1 MQEIDED
8 GSGEVEFEEF
18 LTWWGSKDRT
28 GEQVQ
33 RPSVTVKNRTQILI
47 IHLFYLFSTP
57 PHWGDNRI
65 LPYVT
70 GRAGAPHVVLA
81 GGWAT
86 VGR

>member
-1 MQEIDED
+1 
-8 GSGEVEFEEF
+8 
-18 LTWWGSKDRT
+18 
-28 GEQVQ
+28 
-33 RPSVTVKNRTQILI
+33 
-47 IHLFYLFSTP
+47 LFYLFSTP